1 MELLGYTER
10 RYAMRGGVE
19 QGSEIGLPI
28 GLAVDAAI

>member
-10 RYAMRGGVE
+10 RDAVQRGDDE
-19 QGSEIGLPI
+19 GSEI